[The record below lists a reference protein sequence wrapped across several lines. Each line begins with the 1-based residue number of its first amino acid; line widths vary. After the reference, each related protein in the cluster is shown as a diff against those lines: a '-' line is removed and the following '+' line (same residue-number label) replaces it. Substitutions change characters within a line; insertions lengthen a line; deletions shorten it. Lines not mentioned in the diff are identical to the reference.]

1 MVRLKRIPRLI
12 TNPTTNTHIHTTM
25 TYAEHQEFAQIER
38 TCDEI
43 RKDNIE
49 LRYEIQSLH
58 KDLCHILTLNT
69 LGITRQIADLCN
81 AIISQGTR

>member
-1 MVRLKRIPRLI
+1 
-12 TNPTTNTHIHTTM
+12 M
-25 TYAEHQEFAQIER
+25 TYTEHQEFAQIER

-58 KDLCHILTLNT
+58 KDLCQIATMNT
-69 LGITRQIADLCN
+69 LGKTKQIADLIN
-81 AIISQGTR
+81 QIITHGTR